1 MTIATSVM
9 FSQVDNKM
17 RKRWKPCVNFI
28 AGPGADFLLF
38 LPFKI
43 LNNVP
48 DIFLVFLGPRK

>member
-1 MTIATSVM
+1 M

-17 RKRWKPCVNFI
+17 KMRKGWKPCVNFI